1 MGLGNGK
8 DGGRPW
14 VVLFQRWRSAC
25 HKPIPKT
32 DGERSYRA
40 CIEGAE
46 RHLGGHAGM
55 RSFRL

>member
-1 MGLGNGK
+1 MGLGNGE
-8 DGGRPW
+8 DGGRPR

-32 DGERSYRA
+32 DGERSYRS

-46 RHLGGHAGM
+46 
-55 RSFRL
+55 